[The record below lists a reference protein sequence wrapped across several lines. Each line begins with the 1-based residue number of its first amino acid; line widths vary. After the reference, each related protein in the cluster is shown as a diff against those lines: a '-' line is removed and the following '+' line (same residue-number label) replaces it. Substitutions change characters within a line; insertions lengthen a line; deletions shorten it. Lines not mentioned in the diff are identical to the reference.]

1 MKTRFIKKLIL
12 LIAAFSYLLFFASSL
27 EVRASDSLKLLF
39 DRGLQESRDGEFLK
53 ALDTWE
59 KFLELSPEDPAAL
72 SNRGN
77 VRLLLG
83 DPDGA
88 IEDQKKAIKLL
99 PDEFDPYLNKGIAE
113 EVLGK
118 WDEAIKDYESILERD
133 PKNSSALFN
142 LASAKGSQGD
152 WLKAEEFFNKAAKIQ
167 PGFVLARTSNA
178 LANYQLKNFDQAE
191 SNLRAIIRKYPMFP
205 DSRAALTALLWRRG
219 FIGEAESNWIAVA
232 GLDSRYLDKQ
242 WLEDSLRWPPDPLK
256 DLLAFIDLER

>member
-1 MKTRFIKKLIL
+1 MNTHFIKKLIL
-12 LIAAFSYLLFFASSL
+12 LIATLCYLLFFASSL
-27 EVRASDSLKLLF
+27 EVRATESLKMLF
-39 DRGLQESRDGEFLK
+39 DRGLQESRDGDFLK

-59 KFLELSPEDPAAL
+59 QFLKLSPEDAAAL

-83 DPDGA
+83 DPEGA
-88 IEDQKKAIKLL
+88 IVDQKRAINLL
-99 PDEFDPYLNKGIAE
+99 PEEIDPYMNKGIAE

-118 WDEAIKDYESILERD
+118 WDEAVKDYELILARE
-133 PKNSSALFN
+133 PNNSLALFN

-152 WLKAEEFFNKAAKIQ
+152 WLQAEEFFDKAANVQ
-167 PGFVLARTSNA
+167 PGFVLARISKA

-191 SNLRAIIRKYPMFP
+191 SDLRAIIRKYPMFP
-205 DSRAALTALLWRRG
+205 DSRAALTALLWKRG
-219 FIGEAESNWIAVA
+219 LVGEAESNWIAVA
-232 GLDSRYLDKQ
+232 GLDNRFLDRN